1 MLAFDLSN
9 LCNQLQIK
17 KFGQDTWL
25 GVPWGI
31 LLELLSC

>member
-1 MLAFDLSN
+1 MLAFFLN
-9 LCNQLQIK
+9 NPCNQLQIK

-25 GVPWGI
+25 GAAWGI